1 MRASYLL
8 FFLSLAVFG
17 QTKPVI
23 KVLPI
28 VPGPEDYEHMNP
40 GCPENSECDPVM
52 GQQMKKWMD
61 LVKKVS
67 FEEST
72 PQSKSQQIEAFRAQF
87 GIPVEVYT
95 TQKSQQGFKPILFN
109 STCRDHSSK
118 ADQKILKGIAFTKG
132 ITQKAGQVWRS
143 SAQIEV
149 PVSEL
154 YLPQPVTVFFPE
166 GARTY
171 QLPLGDQ
178 PLFVK
183 DKSLH
188 VLKDEEDLFFMLKVS
203 PLGEWS
209 VEATDLS
216 ELSQWTDR
224 RTEVACPKSD
234 VKVPPAFGSHFC
246 KSIWD
251 EDAKKPVVVL
261 MHLGCAT

>member
-8 FFLSLAVFG
+8 FFLTFTAFA
-17 QTKPVI
+17 QTQPVI

-28 VPGPEDYEHMNP
+28 QPTPEDYEHLNP
-40 GCPENSECDPVM
+40 GCPENSECDPLM

-61 LVKKVS
+61 LVKKVT

-72 PQSKSQQIEAFRAQF
+72 PQSKSAQIEAFRAQF

-95 TQKSQQGFKPILFN
+95 TQKSQQGYKPILFS
-109 STCRDHSSK
+109 STCRDHSAK
-118 ADQKILKGIAFTKG
+118 ADQKILKGTAFIKG
-132 ITQKAGQVWRS
+132 ITSRAGQVWRN
-143 SAQIEV
+143 SAQLEV
-149 PVSEL
+149 PISDIFT
-154 YLPQPVTVFFPE
+154 PQPVTVFFPE

-171 QLPLGDQ
+171 YLPLGDQ

-183 DKSLH
+183 DKALH
-188 VLKDEEDLFFMLKVS
+188 VLKDEEDLFFMLKVG
-203 PLGEWS
+203 PAGEWS

-216 ELSQWTDR
+216 ELSQWTDKR
-224 RTEVACPKSD
+224 AEIACPKSD
-234 VKVPPAFGSHFC
+234 VKTPAVFGSHFC

-251 EDAKKPVVVL
+251 EDAKKNVVVL